1 MMDAIKKAHFKK
13 KIHPQGDAYTHT
25 WDVQGRRDAG
35 TYTLAQG
42 DTMVTTIS
50 SESVVAY
57 PASRCVPTSSGG
69 QEFLIMYWVS
79 FD

>member
-13 KIHPQGDAYTHT
+13 KIHPQGDAYTRTGTH
-25 WDVQGRRDAG
+25 RDAG

>member
-13 KIHPQGDAYTHT
+13 KIHPQGDAYTRTGTH
-25 WDVQGRRDAG
+25 RDAG

-42 DTMVTTIS
+42 DTMVTTIFVRVS
-50 SESVVAY
+50 CCLPCVTVRPY
-57 PASRCVPTSSGG
+57 VPTSGG

>member
-1 MMDAIKKAHFKK
+1 MMDAIKNAHFKK
-13 KIHPQGDAYTHT
+13 KIHPQGDAYTRTGTH
-25 WDVQGRRDAG
+25 RDAG